1 MKKHLF
7 FVVILAV
14 IFAVVLI
21 NHNEKIENSVVT
33 GATPVTE
40 WIKTDFFSKFRVV
53 KMNNGEIYL
62 DIIKSSLF
70 GWEKRNLEKFPK
82 SLPGYKFYFEKK
94 RPPSPLEDSD
104 VSSRASF
111 FNI

>member
-40 WIKTDFFSKFRVV
+40 RV
-53 KMNNGEIYL
+53 KSFNNDTEMAIDESY
-62 DIIKSSLF
+62 
-70 GWEKRNLEKFPK
+70 NMT
-82 SLPGYKFYFEKK
+82 
-94 RPPSPLEDSD
+94 PS
-104 VSSRASF
+104 
-111 FNI
+111 